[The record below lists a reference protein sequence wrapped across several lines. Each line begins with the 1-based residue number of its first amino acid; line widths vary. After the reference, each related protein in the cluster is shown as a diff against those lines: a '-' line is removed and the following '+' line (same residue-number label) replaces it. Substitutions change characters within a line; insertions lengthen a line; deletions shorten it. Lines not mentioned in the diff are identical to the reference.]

1 MVQAGQHADE
11 LQELIEF
18 LSDKRAPVRTHAA
31 ELVEGL
37 TGSPEGMST
46 LSNRADTLL
55 PPLLRL
61 IADTTEASR
70 PALTALVN
78 LAQEPGVQSAL
89 LALHAPAR
97 AMDYLRENACAH
109 PGLLIS
115 LLANL
120 TASED
125 GSEALLQLGQ
135 SSVEGLHT
143 ATLLKLFLQPVVG
156 SEDTYEHVATILPNV
171 TRLAAGRQLLLQPGR
186 GLLTALSSQLRS
198 KSELRRRGSA
208 RAIKNCFFAAE
219 EDGTLED
226 ILAEEAALTTM
237 LDVISGGE
245 AEGEAD
251 GEAREALSEAL
262 LCLVRVPTARK
273 VLWRL
278 DAPKLI
284 GKGYE
289 LEEHRGVCAAMEAIA
304 EFFLEDGFGEE
315 GGKEGPVEDGPA
327 GFVMPEPGFLPPGVA
342 QGLSP
347 SARRHSSGETSLPS
361 NPHRLA
367 HIEEIE

>member
-1 MVQAGQHADE
+1 M
-11 LQELIEF
+11 
-18 LSDKRAPVRTHAA
+18 
-31 ELVEGL
+31 EGL

-120 TASED
+120 TASEE

-143 ATLLKLFLQPVVG
+143 ATLLKLFLQPVSGCYGDVVVEREAGRTLLCDDLVWCGCQRICPKWTGPTLMLAQVVG

-226 ILAEEAALTTM
+226 ILAEEAVSRVGGLTVASLKHHWFWPPHVVPCQTM
-237 LDVISGGE
+237 LQQT
-245 AEGEAD
+245 
-251 GEAREALSEAL
+251 
-262 LCLVRVPTARK
+262 PTMSS
-273 VLWRL
+273 W
-278 DAPKLI
+278 
-284 GKGYE
+284 
-289 LEEHRGVCAAMEAIA
+289 H
-304 EFFLEDGFGEE
+304 
-315 GGKEGPVEDGPA
+315 
-327 GFVMPEPGFLPPGVA
+327 PPFPRRP
-342 QGLSP
+342 SP
-347 SARRHSSGETSLPS
+347 PCWT
-361 NPHRLA
+361 
-367 HIEEIE
+367 

>member
-1 MVQAGQHADE
+1 MA
-11 LQELIEF
+11 
-18 LSDKRAPVRTHAA
+18 
-31 ELVEGL
+31 
-37 TGSPEGMST
+37 SPFPT
-46 LSNRADTLL
+46 
-55 PPLLRL
+55 
-61 IADTTEASR
+61 
-70 PALTALVN
+70 
-78 LAQEPGVQSAL
+78 Q
-89 LALHAPAR
+89 
-97 AMDYLRENACAH
+97 
-109 PGLLIS
+109 
-115 LLANL
+115 
-120 TASED
+120 
-125 GSEALLQLGQ
+125 
-135 SSVEGLHT
+135 
-143 ATLLKLFLQPVVG
+143 
-156 SEDTYEHVATILPNV
+156 
-171 TRLAAGRQLLLQPGR
+171 
-186 GLLTALSSQLRS
+186 
-198 KSELRRRGSA
+198 
-208 RAIKNCFFAAE
+208 
-219 EDGTLED
+219 
-226 ILAEEAALTTM
+226 ALTTM

-315 GGKEGPVEDGPA
+315 GGKEGPVEDGSA